1 MEKQKIREEKKS
13 QGIAVDSESD
23 EDNPFAMYKY
33 KEEQKCEKNLENSNT
48 NSVVD
53 ALKPSTNETVTKEKE
68 KENNEEI
75 VKDNLNILEENIH
88 AEPSTSKISNLSTDT
103 NNKKHKSIKVV
114 KKKKERIVK
123 NKTTKKQKKKSTVK
137 EDKFIRNDDGL
148 NTEST
153 LLTLDRIN
161 EDSVVNT
168 EVDNLVNIVQD
179 TSNITDDVET
189 DKDSNTNV
197 NTDETKMEIINDLVE
212 DDPVDKKH
220 KKLLKRE
227 AKMKELSEKLK
238 SVAEEYVKANI
249 NQRQGIIISNT

>member
-53 ALKPSTNETVTKEKE
+53 ALKSSTNETVTKE

-75 VKDNLNILEENIH
+75 VKDNLNILEEHIRV
-88 AEPSTSKISNLSTDT
+88 EPSTSKISYLCTNT

-123 NKTTKKQKKKSTVK
+123 NKSTKKQKKKSTVV
-137 EDKFIRNDDGL
+137 EDKFIQNNDDL

-153 LLTLDRIN
+153 LLTLDRIH

-179 TSNITDDVET
+179 TSNIMDDVET
-189 DKDSNTNV
+189 DNDTNTNV
-197 NTDETKMEIINDLVE
+197 NTDETKMEIINDDLVE
-212 DDPVDKKH
+212 DDLADKKH

-227 AKMKELSEKLK
+227 AKMKELSERLK